1 MNTQQSDNSPEKK
14 EWPMSWI
21 AVIIVISLVSYTV
34 VTLTFRKPSSDS
46 HLPYE
51 ESEKKNKAFLQPN
64 VLGWGRPL
72 TSIQSSSNE
81 KTAQTDSISISTSP
95 TPSKLETILPM
106 DLVMVMAGR
115 PNLLTSIENLQAP
128 ANVQQGDSILLSF
141 RCPPATSSE
150 TFYALD
156 AYAKGTDLHLFP
168 QKADTPANSNTKADK
183 QIVISPSE
191 FPLTSGTIN
200 VHLYTAKTIYT
211 WELQVIE
218 NSKTP
223 SIDLPT
229 K

>member
-1 MNTQQSDNSPEKK
+1 MKTQQSDNSPEKK

-21 AVIIVISLVSYTV
+21 AVVIVISLVSYTV

-64 VLGWGRPL
+64 VLGWARLL

-81 KTAQTDSISISTSP
+81 KAALTDSISISTSP

-106 DLVMVMAGR
+106 DLVMVMSGR
-115 PNLLTSIENLQAP
+115 PRLLTSIENLQAP
-128 ANVQQGDSILLSF
+128 ANIQHGDSILLSF
-141 RCPPATSSE
+141 RLPPTTSSE

-156 AYAKGTDLHLFP
+156 AYVKGTDLHLFP
-168 QKADTPANSNTKADK
+168 QKADTLANPNSNTEK
-183 QIVISPSE
+183 QIAISPSDS
-191 FPLTSGTIN
+191 PLTSGTYN
-200 VHLYTAKTIYT
+200 VHLYTAKTIHT

>member
-1 MNTQQSDNSPEKK
+1 MKTQQSDNSPKKK

-21 AVIIVISLVSYTV
+21 AVVIVISLVSYTV

-51 ESEKKNKAFLQPN
+51 ESQKKNKAFLQPN
-64 VLGWGRPL
+64 VLGWARLL

-81 KTAQTDSISISTSP
+81 KAALTDSISISTSP

-106 DLVMVMAGR
+106 DLVMVMSGR
-115 PNLLTSIENLQAP
+115 PRLLTSIENLQAP
-128 ANVQQGDSILLSF
+128 ANIQHGDSILLSF
-141 RCPPATSSE
+141 RLPSTTSSE

-156 AYAKGTDLHLFP
+156 AYVKGADLHLFP
-168 QKADTPANSNTKADK
+168 QKADTLANPNSNTEK
-183 QIVISPSE
+183 QIAISPSDS
-191 FPLTSGTIN
+191 PLTSGTYN
-200 VHLYTAKTIYT
+200 VHLYTAKTIHT